1 MGEEKGSVYLDSKT
15 LDSLASR
22 LSREAEHCV
31 RGEGGRK
38 RGGMMQEKMIFL
50 RCVLFSLRHK
60 LGGKTKTNLEM

>member
-1 MGEEKGSVYLDSKT
+1 MKRRGSVYLDSKT

-38 RGGMMQEKMIFL
+38 GGGMMQKKDDL
-50 RCVLFSLRHK
+50 SPVCPLFATHK
-60 LGGKTKTNLEM
+60 LGGENKNES